1 MNIYSNR
8 KPVWNDKAGGFMLN
22 FKGRVPCAS
31 IKNFIL
37 DDPFGHE
44 AMIFGRK

>member
-1 MNIYSNR
+1 M
-8 KPVWNDKAGGFMLN
+8 WNEQIGGYILN

-37 DDPFGHE
+37 QDTFGNE
-44 AMIFGRK
+44 AMIFGRKESNEFIL